1 MGIFVNAISIV
12 SGSFFGDIFGGRI
25 KLKNLTVLSIS
36 IMIISLVG
44 FLENVFDVSGIALK
58 SNELL
63 VIVFSLIIGTTL
75 GDALQLETRLSN
87 LSSYSKGE
95 VSVFIDSA
103 VFFGIGGLQI
113 CGPLMLAI
121 SGDNSQLIL
130 KSMIDF
136 PFAIMFGIS
145 YGKKTAF
152 SAIPVAIIQILIAA
166 LAMVFGQFLDA
177 SVIRQLCAM
186 GYIILFFSGLNLMNK
201 TKINNVNM
209 ILGIFMILLYH
220 IILQLLRCM

>member
-1 MGIFVNAISIV
+1 MGIFVNALSIV

-103 VFFGIGGLQI
+103 VFFGIGG
-113 CGPLMLAI
+113 
-121 SGDNSQLIL
+121 
-130 KSMIDF
+130 
-136 PFAIMFGIS
+136 
-145 YGKKTAF
+145 
-152 SAIPVAIIQILIAA
+152 
-166 LAMVFGQFLDA
+166 
-177 SVIRQLCAM
+177 
-186 GYIILFFSGLNLMNK
+186 
-201 TKINNVNM
+201 
-209 ILGIFMILLYH
+209 
-220 IILQLLRCM
+220 